1 MAEWQ
6 QTLDRFFVDP
16 EQTKQDI
23 KLSPFERF
31 LIDIALPAFEELRP
45 AFEKHGRRV
54 SIRNTPSMAVITVLD
69 GTTEEIMFRLQER
82 TLPDRKLPYAQ
93 VRMRERGGLRLV
105 TVEAMLRPGGTDYLI
120 EDITKEDVIQC
131 VLQHYM
137 SRIKLNRS

>member
-1 MAEWQ
+1 MAQWQ
-6 QTLDRFFVDP
+6 QALDSFFVDP
-16 EQTKQDI
+16 DQTPKET
-23 KLSPFERF
+23 KLSPFEKF
-31 LIDIALPAFEELRP
+31 LGEIALPAFEELRP

-54 SIRNTPSMAVITVLD
+54 SIRNTPSSAVITVFD

-105 TVEAMLRPGGTDYLI
+105 TVEAMLRPGASDYHI
-120 EDITKEDVIQC
+120 EDITKDDVIQC

-137 SRIKLNRS
+137 SRIKLNR

>member
-6 QTLDRFFVDP
+6 QTLDNFFVGSD
-16 EQTKQDI
+16 QTQKETKI
-23 KLSPFERF
+23 SPFESF
-31 LIDIALPAFEELRP
+31 IADIALPAFEELRP

-54 SIRNTPSMAVITVLD
+54 SVRNTPSSAVITVLD
-69 GTTEEIMFRLQER
+69 GTTEEIMFRVQER

-105 TVEAMLRPGGTDYLI
+105 TVEAMLKPGAGDYYI

-137 SRIKLNRS
+137 SRVKLSR

>member
-6 QTLDRFFVDP
+6 QALDSFFVGSN
-16 EQTKQDI
+16 QTQKET
-23 KLSPFERF
+23 KLSPFEIF
-31 LIDIALPAFEELRP
+31 LAEVALPAFEELRP
-45 AFEKHGRRV
+45 AFEKHNRTVTVR
-54 SIRNTPSMAVITVLD
+54 STPSSAVITVHD

-105 TVEAMLRPGGTDYLI
+105 TVEAMLRPGASDYQI

-131 VLQHYM
+131 VLKHYM
-137 SRIKLNRS
+137 SRITLNR